1 MMTLTGKRLARY
13 EMLMKNASNEGFE
26 MTEDFLCQGCPHHRP
41 DWEYRFCE
49 FLECPQVKGVKTFWE
64 EVLEGV
70 KPVSYTHL
78 DVYKRQGC
86 GRASSKIKEV

>member
-1 MMTLTGKRLARY
+1 MMTMTGKRLARY

-70 KPVSYTHL
+70 K
-78 DVYKRQGC
+78 Q
-86 GRASSKIKEV
+86 